1 MYEIKEK
8 IIEIEKH
15 RFPVFKRE
23 VIGANILEVVAG
35 TNGYQGG
42 DSGHGSRTYISIKDG
57 ACTDIM
63 VKSIPESNSSNG
75 GVEIVLGGD
84 SELET
89 MIKALKFIVKVLED
103 QSNEVFD

>member
-8 IIEIEKH
+8 TIEIEKR

-42 DSGHGSRTYISIKDG
+42 DGGHG
-57 ACTDIM
+57 
-63 VKSIPESNSSNG
+63 
-75 GVEIVLGGD
+75 
-84 SELET
+84 
-89 MIKALKFIVKVLED
+89 
-103 QSNEVFD
+103 

>member
-1 MYEIKEK
+1 
-8 IIEIEKH
+8 
-15 RFPVFKRE
+15 
-23 VIGANILEVVAG
+23 
-35 TNGYQGG
+35 
-42 DSGHGSRTYISIKDG
+42 
-57 ACTDIM
+57 M
-63 VKSIPESNSSNG
+63 VKAIPESNSSNG